1 MRKSEQLTTKINK
14 GLITKL
20 TLIFLFSISTIS
32 PIHSDS
38 NPTTEPLP
46 DIRPVSEQLFSKISC
61 QELNYPAFQ
70 AAMEAHKVLL
80 TKRTLKNDSILT
92 IVDFSKPSNE
102 KRFFVIDVKN
112 KKILHKELVAHG
124 KNTGMLF
131 AKNFSN
137 IAHSLQ
143 SSLGLYLTAE
153 TYHGKHGYSLRLDGV
168 VKGMNDKA
176 RQRAIVIH
184 GANYVSESFAKIHG
198 RIGRSFGCPALSYE
212 VSTPIINTIK
222 NQSCLFLYHPELD
235 QGKLLATI

>member
-14 GLITKL
+14 GLIAKL
-20 TLIFLFSISTIS
+20 TFIFLFSITTIS

-46 DIRPVSEQLFSKISC
+46 DIRPVSEQLFSKLSC
-61 QELNYPAFQ
+61 QELSYQAFQ

-80 TKRTLKNDSILT
+80 SKRTLKNDSILT

-143 SSLGLYLTAE
+143 SSLGMYLTAE

-184 GANYVSESFAKIHG
+184 GANYVSESFAKTHG
-198 RIGRSFGCPALSYE
+198 RLGRSFGCPALSYD

-235 QGKLLATI
+235 QDKLLATI

>member
-1 MRKSEQLTTKINK
+1 MRKSVQLTTKINK
-14 GLITKL
+14 GFIAKL
-20 TLIFLFSISTIS
+20 TFIFLFSITYIS
-32 PIHSDS
+32 PIHSDG

-61 QELNYPAFQ
+61 QELSYPAFQ

-80 TKRTLKNDSILT
+80 SKRTLKNDSILT

-137 IAHSLQ
+137 IAQSLQ
-143 SSLGLYLTAE
+143 SSLGMYLTAE

-168 VKGMNDKA
+168 VKGLNDKA

-222 NQSCLFLYHPELD
+222 NQSCLFLYHPELN
-235 QGKLLATI
+235 QNKLLATI